1 MEETMQGPFSQACP
15 DRGLP
20 DRVGSLGKHDIL
32 PACAEAKEGSLL
44 IADKPALVIRAACI
58 AIPAPATAVHLS
70 PARDEPRLHASFC
83 QASGCLHAISHSA
96 SYALEGGTL
105 LQSK

>member
-1 MEETMQGPFSQACP
+1 MQSPFSQACA

-20 DRVGSLGKHDIL
+20 GWVGSLGEQDVL

-58 AIPAPATAVHLS
+58 AIPAPAAAVHLS

-83 QASGCLHAISHSA
+83 QASRCLHAISHSE